1 MSNQRSSL
9 STKPFFRLQIPPSTY
24 CRTYDNCDDGCR
36 MKDDAGCL
44 CRVQSSANRRV
55 FPPSV
60 LLHHKMA
67 RLRRPKA
74 ECRGSGVNDARR
86 PYIKRR
92 KAWDKA
98 MKNLFT
104 KLSEDGWIYVFFDG
118 VFEGNGI
125 YKLGKAKDFIC
136 RMQQWNHC
144 CPNPDRIWLE
154 AFWTPKAIR
163 VSVLVF
169 AMNGSILTTFL
180 HVVRI
185 GSTYRPGGA
194 L

>member
-1 MSNQRSSL
+1 
-9 STKPFFRLQIPPSTY
+9 
-24 CRTYDNCDDGCR
+24 
-36 MKDDAGCL
+36 
-44 CRVQSSANRRV
+44 
-55 FPPSV
+55 
-60 LLHHKMA
+60 MA

-163 VSVLVF
+163 LESVLHIALEELCECRPRYVCKC
-169 AMNGSILTTFL
+169 GII
-180 HVVRI
+180 HVEKFGFR
-185 GSTYRPGGA
+185 GAAPFSTYEERIRPVILA
-194 L
+194 VIAWIWAQRL